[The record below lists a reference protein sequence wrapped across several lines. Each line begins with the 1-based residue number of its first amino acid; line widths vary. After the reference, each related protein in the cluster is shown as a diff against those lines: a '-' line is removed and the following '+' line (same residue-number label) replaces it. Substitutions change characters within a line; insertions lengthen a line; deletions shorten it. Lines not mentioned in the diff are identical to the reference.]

1 MLRAMSEAVDPIR
14 PVWRRPLA
22 GALAAWMLLMVAAP
36 LGYGRLLE
44 LAPEGAFPLLAIGLL
59 APAPGLLIWS
69 FWTMQRDPITG
80 WIAPSAFL
88 AFAGGYV
95 PAFEPLLDAGVQLNF
110 HAHRPAYEA
119 VVAQSRLDPPAH
131 GARLTGW
138 VVEQRDGIS
147 FRHRADRPGVIEF
160 VWRSDGWIE
169 AGVRF
174 DPHPCRASRAV
185 RCINPGDARFGVPNY
200 FWFQRDGRSP

>member
-1 MLRAMSEAVDPIR
+1 MLRAMSEGYATR

-22 GALAAWMLLMVAAP
+22 TVLAVWMLLMVAAP
-36 LGYGRLLE
+36 LSFGRMLE
-44 LAPEGAFPLLAIGLL
+44 LAPEGAFPLIAGGLL
-59 APAPGLLIWS
+59 APAPMLLIWS
-69 FWTMQRDPITG
+69 FWTMQREPMTG
-80 WIAPSAFL
+80 WMAPSAML

-95 PAFEPLLDAGVQLNF
+95 AAFMPLLDAGIWLNF

-119 VVAQSRLDPPAH
+119 IVAETRDDPPAK
-131 GARLTGW
+131 GAPLRGW

-160 VWRSDGWIE
+160 VWASEAWIE

-174 DPHPCRASRAV
+174 NPRPCRATRTL
-185 RCINPGDARFGVPNY
+185 RCVNPGDARFGVPGY
-200 FWFQRDGRSP
+200 FWFQHGGRRS